1 MKFKKNIIDN
11 TFLSEND
18 KKMYLCIYIT
28 KKNQTNFIMA
38 KKHNHKTIIPLLTI
52 IIIIV
57 AVAASVWRCSCSCT
71 PEEEKKE
78 EHTVP
83 HINDS
88 ISNLRSECEMSHEF
102 DSIMERY
109 LKRWE
114 INGAQLAISRGD
126 SLIYTHGYGWADKE
140 RGVQMEPSMIMRIA
154 SVSKLVT
161 AIGVMRL
168 CEMGKLRLSE
178 HVFGAQGVL
187 NDTAYTN
194 RIKDKR
200 IFDITI
206 EQLLRHRAGF
216 NNYAGDPMFSTRYI
230 MMQNHLTT
238 PPDNTTLL
246 KIVLKR
252 RLGYTPGTSSCYSNF
267 GYTLLSMIIARRS
280 GMSYEQF
287 IQKNVLQPAGCFDF
301 HIAGNYYADR
311 RQNETK
317 YYMHQGST
325 PVYEYNNSGR
335 QVEKCYGEND
345 IPRLLGAGAW
355 CASAAEL
362 CRLIAA
368 VDLHPGKPDIL
379 SKQSI
384 LAMTT
389 EAVDHGFSLGW
400 NFTPKNRPWT
410 RTGTLS
416 GTSALVIR
424 YPDNQC
430 WVLLTNTSTWK
441 GHAFS
446 DDTKALF
453 EKLRKKF
460 GGRMPKRDLFV

>member
-1 MKFKKNIIDN
+1 
-11 TFLSEND
+11 
-18 KKMYLCIYIT
+18 
-28 KKNQTNFIMA
+28 
-38 KKHNHKTIIPLLTI
+38 
-52 IIIIV
+52 
-57 AVAASVWRCSCSCT
+57 
-71 PEEEKKE
+71 
-78 EHTVP
+78 
-83 HINDS
+83 
-88 ISNLRSECEMSHEF
+88 
-102 DSIMERY
+102 
-109 LKRWE
+109 
-114 INGAQLAISRGD
+114 
-126 SLIYTHGYGWADKE
+126 
-140 RGVQMEPSMIMRIA
+140 
-154 SVSKLVT
+154 
-161 AIGVMRL
+161 
-168 CEMGKLRLSE
+168 
-178 HVFGAQGVL
+178 
-187 NDTAYTN
+187 
-194 RIKDKR
+194 
-200 IFDITI
+200 
-206 EQLLRHRAGF
+206 
-216 NNYAGDPMFSTRYI
+216 
-230 MMQNHLTT
+230 
-238 PPDNTTLL
+238 
-246 KIVLKR
+246 
-252 RLGYTPGTSSCYSNF
+252 
-267 GYTLLSMIIARRS
+267 
-280 GMSYEQF
+280 MSYEQF

-453 EKLRKKF
+453 EKLRTKF

>member
-1 MKFKKNIIDN
+1 
-11 TFLSEND
+11 
-18 KKMYLCIYIT
+18 
-28 KKNQTNFIMA
+28 MA

-88 ISNLRSECEMSHEF
+88 ISNLKSECEMSHEF

-453 EKLRKKF
+453 EKLRKKI
-460 GGRMPKRDLFV
+460 GVRMPKRDLFV

>member
-1 MKFKKNIIDN
+1 
-11 TFLSEND
+11 
-18 KKMYLCIYIT
+18 
-28 KKNQTNFIMA
+28 
-38 KKHNHKTIIPLLTI
+38 
-52 IIIIV
+52 
-57 AVAASVWRCSCSCT
+57 
-71 PEEEKKE
+71 
-78 EHTVP
+78 
-83 HINDS
+83 
-88 ISNLRSECEMSHEF
+88 MSHEF

-301 HIAGNYYADR
+301 HIACNYYADR

>member
-1 MKFKKNIIDN
+1 
-11 TFLSEND
+11 
-18 KKMYLCIYIT
+18 
-28 KKNQTNFIMA
+28 MA

-78 EHTVP
+78 ERTVP

-187 NDTAYTN
+187 NDTAYSN

-287 IQKNVLQPAGCFDF
+287 IQKTCCSLRDVSTSTLQATITPTD
-301 HIAGNYYADR
+301 DR
-311 RQNETK
+311 TRQNIICTRAPHLF
-317 YYMHQGST
+317 MNIT
-325 PVYEYNNSGR
+325 T
-335 QVEKCYGEND
+335 
-345 IPRLLGAGAW
+345 
-355 CASAAEL
+355 AED
-362 CRLIAA
+362 RWRNVTAR
-368 VDLHPGKPDIL
+368 
-379 SKQSI
+379 
-384 LAMTT
+384 TT
-389 EAVDHGFSLGW
+389 
-400 NFTPKNRPWT
+400 
-410 RTGTLS
+410 
-416 GTSALVIR
+416 
-424 YPDNQC
+424 YPDC
-430 WVLLTNTSTWK
+430 WEQEHGVLRQPSCAASSQL
-441 GHAFS
+441 
-446 DDTKALF
+446 
-453 EKLRKKF
+453 
-460 GGRMPKRDLFV
+460 

>member
-1 MKFKKNIIDN
+1 
-11 TFLSEND
+11 
-18 KKMYLCIYIT
+18 
-28 KKNQTNFIMA
+28 
-38 KKHNHKTIIPLLTI
+38 
-52 IIIIV
+52 
-57 AVAASVWRCSCSCT
+57 
-71 PEEEKKE
+71 
-78 EHTVP
+78 
-83 HINDS
+83 
-88 ISNLRSECEMSHEF
+88 
-102 DSIMERY
+102 
-109 LKRWE
+109 
-114 INGAQLAISRGD
+114 
-126 SLIYTHGYGWADKE
+126 
-140 RGVQMEPSMIMRIA
+140 MIMRIA

-168 CEMGKLRLSE
+168 CEMRKLRLSE

-230 MMQNHLTT
+230 MMQNRLTT

-252 RLGYTPGTSSCYSNF
+252 RLGYTPGTSSCYSNL